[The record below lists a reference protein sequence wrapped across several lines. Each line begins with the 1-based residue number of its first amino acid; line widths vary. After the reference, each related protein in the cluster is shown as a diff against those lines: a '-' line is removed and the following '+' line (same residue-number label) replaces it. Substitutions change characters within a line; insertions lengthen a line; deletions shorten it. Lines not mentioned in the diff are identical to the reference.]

1 MLKED
6 KNMDERAYSD
16 CELHYID
23 QGFDPARA
31 AEECAPQGESDREKG
46 KFDEDDEGFD
56 DLGGT

>member
-1 MLKED
+1 
-6 KNMDERAYSD
+6 MDERAYSD